1 MAFHINGRDFELLS
15 LRTGPTGLL
24 VRLEGVLNRSNAEV
38 LCGLDVYVPAASLPP
53 LPDGEFYW
61 HEVIGLRV
69 IAGDLELGRVVDI
82 LQTGVYDIYVVHSDE
97 KKEYLFPAVE
107 EIVTNIDLKNGVMVV
122 DPPEGLLHIN
132 AL

>member
-1 MAFHINGRDFELLS
+1 
-15 LRTGPTGLL
+15 
-24 VRLEGVLNRSNAEV
+24 
-38 LCGLDVYVPAASLPP
+38 
-53 LPDGEFYW
+53 
-61 HEVIGLRV
+61 V